1 MSVKTRRR
9 QQLKMKFMNKIVWPI
24 NSNDKKLERCPYPEK
39 IVPMISAQDLEKFET
54 IVNVTIET
62 NLENVAPWYLQ
73 FGGFII
79 AVIIMVL
86 GMIAIS
92 FDSVI
97 TGVALLVMG
106 VLIAFVSFWYRSQL
120 IKRSWKHISTD
131 LQAYFKKCSLKYPG
145 VSFEFHTQGHH
156 QTAVKKK
163 KGKKGKEEK
172 ERTSLWLE
180 RSIVLMLPGDQSLYH
195 TFVDDKRTAD
205 EIVKGNTK
213 PVDSFNAYVSDES
226 VTLPFWWSIAKNRE
240 GKVYYINNLK
250 QRTQW
255 HAPTMEEIGM
265 EVACL
270 QERLAPPKMENVYS
284 GRTKKK
290 SVP

>member
-1 MSVKTRRR
+1 
-9 QQLKMKFMNKIVWPI
+9 MKFMNKIVWPI

-39 IVPMISAQDLEKFET
+39 IVPMISAQDLEKFENV
-54 IVNVTIET
+54 VNVTIDT
-62 NLENVAPWYLQ
+62 NLSHVAPWYLQ

-79 AVIIMVL
+79 AVVIMVL

-120 IKRSWKHISTD
+120 IKRSWKHISSD
-131 LQAYFKKCSLKYPG
+131 LQEYFKKCSNKYPG

-156 QTAVKKK
+156 QTRVKK
-163 KGKKGKEEK
+163 KGKKGAEK

-213 PVDSFNAYVSDES
+213 PVESFNAYVSDES

-255 HAPTMEEIGM
+255 HAPTMEEIEEEKRALK
-265 EVACL
+265 EV
-270 QERLAPPKMENVYS
+270 LAPPKLPTIEWS
-284 GRTKKK
+284 
-290 SVP
+290 